1 MHLQFRSR
9 STARVKA
16 TLAGAGVW
24 LVLVAPCNASEPR
37 HGPFQG
43 APRADAATLEATR
56 GGCVMPG
63 GLTVSLGIERLVLL
77 NGDVI
82 AHSTLQIAD
91 IARLDVAQAQQA
103 RAALSSVNLVRN
115 GPDNMNGALMASA
128 IGGTVIQNT
137 LNDQH
142 IDTRTV
148 ISSSVNSV
156 GLLTTHNFQ
165 GSMSDALARAVLP
178 H

>member
-1 MHLQFRSR
+1 MHSPLRSR
-9 STARVKA
+9 WTARA
-16 TLAGAGVW
+16 TTFASAGVW
-24 LVLVAPCNASEPR
+24 LMLAAPCSASAQQR
-37 HGPFQG
+37 GPFDG
-43 APRADAATLEATR
+43 APQADAAVLEATR
-56 GGCVMPG
+56 GGFVMPG

-91 IARLDVAQAQQA
+91 IARLDVGQAQQA

-115 GPDNMNGALMASA
+115 GPDNMNGALLASA
-128 IGGTVIQNT
+128 LGGTVIQNT

-156 GLLTTHNFQ
+156 GLLTTRNFQ
-165 GSMSDALARAVLP
+165 GTINDALARAVLP